1 MVSALDSK
9 VSSPGSSPAGDI
21 VLCTWARHF
30 SLIKAH
36 VIEVQMVLVS
46 NYKMFKLNTSNWTPM

>member
-1 MVSALDSK
+1 MVSVLDSK

-21 VLCTWARHF
+21 VLCTWVRHF